1 MVYHKKP
8 SDEQDELFSGTDKNK
23 KKKSKK
29 QEKEDK
35 KSESKSITTKQTEE
49 VITNR

>member
-1 MVYHKKP
+1 MVYRKKP

-23 KKKSKK
+23 KKKNKN

-35 KSESKSITTKQTEE
+35 KSETKSVTTIQIEE